1 MHDFVLIQV
10 IGKYSPLES
19 TDKNLVRRFMIEQ
32 FVDLSSGSQL
42 VAGTEGEGV
51 VGQLSIMY
59 ADVGPDE
66 EVGRINL
73 CDVVIRSPITF

>member
-1 MHDFVLIQV
+1 M
-10 IGKYSPLES
+10 
-19 TDKNLVRRFMIEQ
+19 
-32 FVDLSSGSQL
+32 

-73 CDVVIRSPITF
+73 CDISNSFSYFVLNECHLLGIAVVQI